1 MRDLV
6 PFELFK
12 KCEKDPLRSITFI
25 KEPTTLVKVTLLQ
38 GYFHVFKIVQM
49 VPNHVKHHICFFVF
63 CLLAQCKM
71 DHLDAVFA
79 IDLSAQADLVLNN
92 QKGLLKRLVNQV
104 QRSSDLNNVGLISY
118 TSSAKVEIPL
128 SQNRYDFN
136 ALVDSLQKK
145 NGYRAIDRAI
155 LTAHE
160 RIFLPKHKELNAKP
174 TFNQKLPK
182 KLFVLF
188 TSGGHVDNVNSVLP
202 EDAAR
207 LLYDLDVEI
216 LVVAFNSTNEDV
228 INIVRGNKENF
239 YTYRDGGV
247 LGIWNYICDTFGTSE
262 F

>member
-1 MRDLV
+1 
-6 PFELFK
+6 
-12 KCEKDPLRSITFI
+12 
-25 KEPTTLVKVTLLQ
+25 
-38 GYFHVFKIVQM
+38 
-49 VPNHVKHHICFFVF
+49 
-63 CLLAQCKM
+63 M
-71 DHLDAVFA
+71 DHLDAIFA
-79 IDLSAQADLVLNN
+79 IDLSAQTNLVLNN

-118 TSSAKVEIPL
+118 ASSAKVEIPL
-128 SQNRYDFN
+128 SQNGYDFN

-145 NGYRAIDRAI
+145 NDFRAIDRVI

-160 RIFLPKHKELNAKP
+160 RIFLPRHKELNAKP

-188 TSGGHVDNVNSVLP
+188 TAGDHVDTVNSVLP

-216 LVVAFNSTNEDV
+216 LVVAFNSTNQDV
-228 INIVRGNKENF
+228 INIVRGNQENF
-239 YTYRDGGV
+239 YTYRDGGD
-247 LGIWNYICDTFGTSE
+247 LEIWNYICDTFKTSE